1 MAVETLTFDQVHLG
15 VPDPAIAARW
25 YVERLGATPGD
36 NSDRIWFGPTR
47 IIFLKNAS
55 PAPSEGAAIDHF
67 ALAGPERERLVSA
80 VAEAS
85 RVQKDPADN
94 GVTTLR
100 RVLSDP
106 PSEDTYINDP
116 WGTKIQLV
124 EDSGPLRVHHV
135 HLRVPDV
142 ERARGWYLE
151 RFGGERAALDG
162 RPGIKYGD
170 VWVLLD
176 EGAAVPSR
184 GHAIDHVGWRTP
196 DLLALAD
203 EVKRK
208 GVTFSTE
215 PQPGPPGAFSPV
227 LMSFTEDPWGVKIEL
242 LQRHGSTAV

>member
-1 MAVETLTFDQVHLG
+1 MAVATLTFDQVHLG
-15 VPDPAIAARW
+15 VPDPEIAARW
-25 YVERLGATPGD
+25 YVEHLGAAPGD

-67 ALAGPERERLVSA
+67 ALAGPDVGGAMRTAPS
-80 VAEAS
+80 
-85 RVQKDPADN
+85 N
-94 GVTTLR
+94 
-100 RVLSDP
+100 P
-106 PSEDTYINDP
+106 PSEGTYIADP

-124 EDSGPLRVHHV
+124 ADSGALRVHHV
-135 HLRVPDV
+135 HLRVPEV

-151 RFGGERAALDG
+151 RFGGERATLDG

-215 PQPGPPGAFSPV
+215 PKPGPPGAFSPV

-242 LQRHGSTAV
+242 LQRHETTAV

>member
-1 MAVETLTFDQVHLG
+1 MPTETLTFDQVHLG
-15 VPDPAIAARW
+15 VPDPEIAARW
-25 YVERLGATPGD
+25 YVEHLGAAPGD

-67 ALAGPERERLVSA
+67 ALAGNVGRVPSA
-80 VAEAS
+80 FAKAPADRRS
-85 RVQKDPADN
+85 FSGGRPDPSIRPVQMDPA
-94 GVTTLR
+94 
-100 RVLSDP
+100 
-106 PSEDTYINDP
+106 YIADP

-124 EDSGPLRVHHV
+124 EDAGPLRVHHV

-142 ERARGWYLE
+142 EQARSWYLD

-176 EGAAVPSR
+176 EGAAPPSR

-196 DLLALAD
+196 DLLALAA

-242 LQRHGSTAV
+242 LQRHSDA

>member
-15 VPDPAIAARW
+15 VPDPEIAARW
-25 YVERLGATPGD
+25 YVEHLGAAPGD
-36 NSDRIWFGPTR
+36 NADRIWFGPTR
-47 IIFLKNAS
+47 VIFLKNAS
-55 PAPSEGAAIDHF
+55 PGPSEGTAIDHF
-67 ALAGPERERLVSA
+67 ALAGSVGRVLLDPSVR
-80 VAEAS
+80 
-85 RVQKDPADN
+85 RVQEDPAY
-94 GVTTLR
+94 VA
-100 RVLSDP
+100 
-106 PSEDTYINDP
+106 DP

-124 EDSGPLRVHHV
+124 EDSGPLRVPHV

-142 ERARGWYLE
+142 ERARGWYLD
-151 RFGGERAALDG
+151 RFGGERTALDG

-170 VWVLLD
+170 VWLLLD

-196 DLLALAD
+196 DLLALAA
-203 EVKRK
+203 EVKQK

-242 LQRHGSTAV
+242 LQRQESTAV